1 MGDLKGIQK
10 HQNRRNLIPR
20 VLSLA
25 SRKNLVAAGLV
36 EMCVNKLCSG
46 GRSSTKFWRL
56 DDEILSGVGEN
67 SCFKMALNFLSEL
80 RASCVAFRLVAIRLF
95 SRQTGYLFREFVLE
109 ERLSRRP
116 SRNRIR
122 IVYLDLHV
130 HNLLVVNLHTHEWK
144 R

>member
-67 SCFKMALNFLSEL
+67 SCFKMARNFLSEL
-80 RASCVAFRLVAIRLF
+80 CASCVAFRLVAIRLF
-95 SRQTGYLFREFVLE
+95 
-109 ERLSRRP
+109 
-116 SRNRIR
+116 
-122 IVYLDLHV
+122 
-130 HNLLVVNLHTHEWK
+130 
-144 R
+144 

>member
-36 EMCVNKLCSG
+36 EMCVNTLCSG
-46 GRSSTKFWRL
+46 GRSPTKFWRL

-95 SRQTGYLFREFVLE
+95 
-109 ERLSRRP
+109 
-116 SRNRIR
+116 
-122 IVYLDLHV
+122 
-130 HNLLVVNLHTHEWK
+130 
-144 R
+144 

>member
-1 MGDLKGIQK
+1 M
-10 HQNRRNLIPR
+10 
-20 VLSLA
+20 V
-25 SRKNLVAAGLV
+25 VAGLV

-95 SRQTGYLFREFVLE
+95 
-109 ERLSRRP
+109 
-116 SRNRIR
+116 
-122 IVYLDLHV
+122 
-130 HNLLVVNLHTHEWK
+130 
-144 R
+144 